1 MVAAVRGG
9 QARGAAKSPSRA
21 PRKAAAPRART
32 KAAVSHA
39 IDARLILGG
48 VASVLLIGAIVFLNT
63 GDRPAAISRGVSDTI
78 GQQTARLGFKVTAMH
93 LQGASPAAHDEIIA
107 AANIHRDDPILSL
120 DLTAIRHRVE
130 AIGWVEEAR
139 VVRLLPDTVVIYVRE
154 QAPAAVW
161 QQSGVLKV
169 IDAKG
174 KIIPEADPGR
184 FPQLPFLVGSGANEA
199 AGLNVSDG
207 TDILSLIKSRPR
219 LAERLE
225 ALVRV
230 DQRRWDLRLKDGAIV
245 QLPAVG
251 EDSALI
257 QLDQLDHDQRVLELG
272 FERIDLRTPEMVV
285 VRRREGPVAPG
296 QLMAG
301 GV

>member
-9 QARGAAKSPSRA
+9 QAKRP
-21 PRKAAAPRART
+21 AAPARASRRAKT
-32 KAAVSHA
+32 AHPVVVSPRLIVAAVGGA
-39 IDARLILGG
+39 LVLGVG
-48 VASVLLIGAIVFLNT
+48 IFLNT
-63 GDRPAAISRGVSDTI
+63 GDRPSAISHAASDFL
-78 GQQTARLGFKVTAMH
+78 GRQTAKAGFKVKALH
-93 LQGASPAAHDEIIA
+93 LQGASPAAHDEIMA
-107 AANIHRDDPILSL
+107 AAAIRREDPILTL
-120 DLTAIRHRVE
+120 NLTAIRKRVE

-139 VVRLLPDTVVIYVRE
+139 VVRLLPDTVVIYVKE

-161 QQSGVLKV
+161 QQNGVLHV

-174 KIIPEADPGR
+174 KVIPEADPGR
-184 FPQLPFLVGSGANEA
+184 FPQLPFLVGAGANEA
-199 AGLNVSDG
+199 AGLNQSDG
-207 TDILSLIKSRPR
+207 TDILSLVKARPR

-230 DQRRWDLRLKDGAIV
+230 DGRRWDLRLKDGALV

-257 QLDQLDHDQRVLELG
+257 QLDQMDHDQRVLELG

-285 VRRREGPVAPG
+285 VRRRETTTVPG

>member
-9 QARGAAKSPSRA
+9 QAKRPAATPRTRA
-21 PRKAAAPRART
+21 PKASKAASIVSPRLIF
-32 KAAVSHA
+32 AAVGGT
-39 IDARLILGG
+39 LVLGVG
-48 VASVLLIGAIVFLNT
+48 IFLNT
-63 GDRPAAISRGVSDTI
+63 GDRPAAISHAASDFF
-78 GQQTARLGFKVTAMH
+78 GRQTAKAGFKVKALH
-93 LQGASPAAHDEIIA
+93 LQGASPAAHDEIMTA
-107 AANIHRDDPILSL
+107 AAIRREDPILTLNL
-120 DLTAIRHRVE
+120 DAIRKRVE

-139 VVRLLPDTVVIYVRE
+139 VVRLLPDTVVIYVKE

-161 QQSGVLKV
+161 QQNGVLHV

-174 KIIPEADPGR
+174 KIIPEADPGH
-184 FPQLPFLVGSGANEA
+184 FPQLPFLVGAGAAEA
-199 AGLNVSDG
+199 AGLNQSDG
-207 TDILSLIKSRPR
+207 TDILSLVKARPR

-230 DQRRWDLRLKDGAIV
+230 DGRRWDLRLKDGAIV

-272 FERIDLRTPEMVV
+272 FERIDLRTPEMLV
-285 VRRREGPVAPG
+285 VRRRETQAIPG